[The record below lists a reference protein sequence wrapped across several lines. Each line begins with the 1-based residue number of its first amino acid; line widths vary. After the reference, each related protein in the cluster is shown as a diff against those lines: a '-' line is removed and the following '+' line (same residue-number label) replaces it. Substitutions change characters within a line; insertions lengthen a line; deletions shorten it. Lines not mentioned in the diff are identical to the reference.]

1 MDTKTGRQFKLPAI
15 TGIFFNNK
23 IDKET
28 FCYTPVQSGSSQEGD
43 RVDDCGYNVVFNIVT
58 FLNKILSGEINETNF
73 YETAEKIARQIDPSW
88 KWRKQE
94 LGALRYRVYGLPEIL
109 LPRIL

>member
-1 MDTKTGRQFKLPAI
+1 MVKSL
-15 TGIFFNNK
+15 
-23 IDKET
+23 T
-28 FCYTPVQSGSSQEGD
+28 FI
-43 RVDDCGYNVVFNIVT
+43 GYRMK
-58 FLNKILSGEINETNF
+58 FLFWLMNFKILSGEINETNF

-94 LGALRYRVYGLPEIL
+94 LGALRYSRYGLPEIL

>member
-1 MDTKTGRQFKLPAI
+1 MAEI
-15 TGIFFNNK
+15 IA
-23 IDKET
+23 
-28 FCYTPVQSGSSQEGD
+28 
-43 RVDDCGYNVVFNIVT
+43 VT
-58 FLNKILSGEINETNF
+58 NQINETNF

-94 LGALRYRVYGLPEIL
+94 LGALRYSRIRLPEIL

>member
-1 MDTKTGRQFKLPAI
+1 MK
-15 TGIFFNNK
+15 
-23 IDKET
+23 
-28 FCYTPVQSGSSQEGD
+28 
-43 RVDDCGYNVVFNIVT
+43 
-58 FLNKILSGEINETNF
+58 FLFWLMNFKILSGEINETNF

-109 LPRIL
+109 FPRIL